1 MQPLTPNA
9 AFEQQALRWLDDVYR
24 FSMSLTHDRDNA
36 QDLVQETFLRAYRF
50 WHTFQPGTDA
60 KRWLFTICHHC
71 FLRTRQ
77 RPRRVV
83 EDDAVSLESIGPIA
97 GTGSTRAVDEQL
109 LTRIDLRD
117 ALRDAIDRLPEPY
130 RSVLILIDVHQQRYQ
145 AAAEI
150 LGIPTGTVR
159 SRLFRARRLLWPV
172 LEVYARDSG
181 FSFTASGGI
190 R

>member
-1 MQPLTPNA
+1 MSDDAT
-9 AFEQQALRWLDDVYR
+9 FEQQALRCLDEVFR
-24 FSMSLTHDRDNA
+24 FSVSLTHNRDDA

-77 RPRRVV
+77 RKRRVV
-83 EDDAVSLESIGPIA
+83 EDDATPLESIGNVA
-97 GTGSTRAVDEQL
+97 GAAGGRAVDEYV
-109 LTRIDLRD
+109 LTQIDLGQ
-117 ALRDAIDRLPEPY
+117 ALWNAIDRLAEPY

-159 SRLFRARRLLWPV
+159 SRLFRARRQLQPV
-172 LEVYARDSG
+172 LEMYARDAG
-181 FSFTASGGI
+181 FSFTAAGGV

>member
-1 MQPLTPNA
+1 MSDDAT
-9 AFEQQALRWLDDVYR
+9 FEQQALRCLDDVFR
-24 FSMSLTHDRDNA
+24 FSVSLTHNRDDA

-71 FLRTRQ
+71 FLRTRG
-77 RPRRVV
+77 RKRRAV
-83 EDDAVSLESIGPIA
+83 EDDAISLESVENVV
-97 GTGSTRAVDEQL
+97 GTARGRAVDDSV
-109 LTRIDLRD
+109 LTQIDLGE
-117 ALRDAIDRLPEPY
+117 ALWNAIDRLAEPY

-159 SRLFRARRLLWPV
+159 SRLFRARRQLQPV
-172 LEVYARDSG
+172 LEMYARDAG
-181 FSFTASGGI
+181 FSFTAAGGI

>member
-1 MQPLTPNA
+1 MSDDA
-9 AFEQQALRWLDDVYR
+9 GFEQQALRWLDDVFR
-24 FSMSLTHDRDNA
+24 FSMSLTHNRDDA

-50 WHTFQPGTDA
+50 WHTFEPGTDA
-60 KRWLFTICHHC
+60 KRWLFAICHNC
-71 FLRTRQ
+71 FVRSRQ
-77 RPRRVV
+77 RVRRVV
-83 EDDAVSLESIGPIA
+83 EDDAVSLESIGPVV
-97 GTGSTRAVDEQL
+97 GTGGNRAVDEML
-109 LTRIDLRD
+109 LTRVDLHD
-117 ALRDAIDRLPEPY
+117 ALWEAIDRLAEPY

-172 LEVYARDSG
+172 LEMYARDSG
-181 FSFTASGGI
+181 FSFAAPGGI

>member
-1 MQPLTPNA
+1 MSDDA
-9 AFEQQALRWLDDVYR
+9 GFEQQALRWLDDVFR
-24 FSMSLTHDRDNA
+24 FSMSLTHNRDDA

-60 KRWLFTICHHC
+60 RRWLFTICHNC
-71 FLRTRQ
+71 FIQTRH
-77 RPRRVV
+77 RARRVV
-83 EDDAVSLESIGPIA
+83 EDEAVSLESIGNNVGA
-97 GTGSTRAVDEQL
+97 TGGRAVDERL
-109 LTRIDLRD
+109 LARIDLSD
-117 ALRDAIDRLPEPY
+117 ALWDAIDRLAEPY
-130 RSVLILIDVHQQRYQ
+130 RSVIILIDVHQQRYQ

-181 FSFTASGGI
+181 FSFTAPGGI
-190 R
+190 G

>member
-1 MQPLTPNA
+1 MSDDA
-9 AFEQQALRWLDDVYR
+9 AFQEQALRWLDDVYR
-24 FSMSLTHDRDNA
+24 FSLALTHDRDEA

-71 FLRTRQ
+71 FLRTRG
-77 RPRRVV
+77 RKRRAV
-83 EDDAVSLESIGPIA
+83 EDDAISLESVENVV
-97 GTGSTRAVDEQL
+97 GTARGRAVDDSV
-109 LTRIDLRD
+109 LTQIDLGE
-117 ALRDAIDRLPEPY
+117 ALWNAIDRLAEPY

-159 SRLFRARRLLWPV
+159 SRLFRARRQLQPV
-172 LEVYARDSG
+172 LEMYARDAG
-181 FSFTASGGI
+181 FSFTAAGGI

>member
-1 MQPLTPNA
+1 MSDDAT
-9 AFEQQALRWLDDVYR
+9 FEQQALRCLDDVFR
-24 FSMSLTHDRDNA
+24 FSVSLTHNRDDA

-71 FLRTRQ
+71 FLRTRG
-77 RPRRVV
+77 RKRRAV
-83 EDDAVSLESIGPIA
+83 EDDAISLESVENVV
-97 GTGSTRAVDEQL
+97 GTARGRAVDDSV
-109 LTRIDLRD
+109 LTQIDLGE
-117 ALRDAIDRLPEPY
+117 ALWNAIDRLAEPY

-159 SRLFRARRLLWPV
+159 SRLFRARRQLQPV
-172 LEVYARDSG
+172 LEVYARDAG
-181 FSFTASGGI
+181 FSFTAAGGI